1 MCAFGILLGILFFNE
16 AKIVI
21 LECKGLECPK
31 EEGGFE
37 ELASQMESRCCVLV
51 GNEAGQG

>member
-1 MCAFGILLGILFFNE
+1 MCASGILLGILFFNE
-16 AKIVI
+16 VKTVI
-21 LECKGLECPK
+21 LECKRLECPE

-37 ELASQMESRCCVLV
+37 ELDSQMQSRCCVLA